1 MLQIE
6 SFSTTVVLCSLHAW
20 DDVKPLTGDAP
31 EPYHLFLHEPSKNG
45 ELSRCHP
52 NLFAES
58 P

>member
-20 DDVKPLTGDAP
+20 DDVKPLTGDAT
-31 EPYHLFLHEPSKNG
+31 EPYHLFLREPSKNG
-45 ELSRCHP
+45 EFSRCCQD
-52 NLFAES
+52 LFAES